1 MDNVIYT
8 MYFYCIIIFFH
19 QKAPGPLAP
28 RVQAKVFTNIFNS
41 ILWLWYCDLCI
52 YLYIVEWQNI
62 MHKIWD

>member
-8 MYFYCIIIFFH
+8 MYFYFIYFNFH

-28 RVQAKVFTNIFNS
+28 RGVQAKVFTSIFNS
-41 ILWLWYCDLCI
+41 ILWLWYCDLYI

-62 MHKIWD
+62 